1 MSGGY
6 FNYKQCDIYE
16 TVESLNNLV
25 NSNNKSYPKT
35 ILKYFEH
42 TAKQLKYGADMLEA
56 IDYFMSGDI
65 DENEFIERFNKIVQ
79 RNNKY
84 TNRIKEE

>member
-6 FNYKQCDIYE
+6 FNYRQYNIYE
-16 TVESLNNLV
+16 VVDVLNNLV
-25 NSNNKSYPKT
+25 NNKDYPKT